1 MEVHMKEMWENAM
14 LEAFHE
20 TSLRL
25 GLVLPKLLALFTF
38 LALGVVGGWL
48 VKMLLMRVLLA
59 LRFDAFCE
67 RMGLMPAL
75 ARAGVIQPASSLI
88 GRLSFWT
95 VFLMFTLMGLD
106 ALSLPATANLM
117 GVLLGFVPNVLA
129 SAFLLLCGV
138 LLGNFLAE
146 AALIAA
152 VNARIP
158 EARFIANLVR
168 WSLYLFTGAMV
179 LTQLGIAKE
188 IVVAA
193 FCIIFGGIVL
203 ALAIA
208 VGLGGR
214 HIARNTLERRMRRRA
229 EEEDEF
235 THI

>member
-1 MEVHMKEMWENAM
+1 MKEMWQDAM

-20 TSLRL
+20 TSRRL
-25 GLVLPKLLALFTF
+25 GLFLPKLLALMTF
-38 LALGVVGGWL
+38 LALGVVAGWL
-48 VKMLLMRVLLA
+48 VKMLLMRLLSA

-75 ARAGVIQPASSLI
+75 ARAGVVRPASSLI

-95 VFLMFTLMGLD
+95 VFLVFALMGID

-117 GVLLGFVPNVLA
+117 SLVLGFLPNVLA
-129 SAFLLLCGV
+129 SALLLLFGV

-152 VNARIP
+152 VNAQVQ
-158 EARFIANLVR
+158 EARFIAQFVR
-168 WSLYLFTGAMV
+168 WGVYLFTGAMV
-179 LTQLGIAKE
+179 LTQLGIATE

-193 FCIIFGGIVL
+193 FCITFGGIVL

-208 VGLGGR
+208 LGLGGR
-214 HIARNTLERRMRRRA
+214 HIAREKLERRLRRRA
-229 EEEDEF
+229 AEEDEL

>member
-1 MEVHMKEMWENAM
+1 MKEMWQDAM
-14 LEAFHE
+14 LEAFFE
-20 TSLRL
+20 TSRRL
-25 GLVLPKLLALFTF
+25 GLFLPKLLALLTF
-38 LALGVVGGWL
+38 LAVGLLAGRL
-48 VKMLLMRVLLA
+48 VKMLLMRLLSA

-67 RMGLMPAL
+67 RMGLMLAL
-75 ARAGVIQPASSLI
+75 ARAGVVQPASLLI

-95 VFLMFTLMGLD
+95 VFLVFTLMGID

-117 GVLLGFVPNVLA
+117 SVLLGFLPNVIA
-129 SAFLLLCGV
+129 SAFLLLFGV

-146 AALIAA
+146 ASLIAA
-152 VNARIP
+152 VNAQVQ
-158 EARFIANLVR
+158 EARFIAQLVR
-168 WSLYLFTGAMV
+168 WGLYLFTGAMV

-208 VGLGGR
+208 LGLGGR
-214 HIARNTLERRMRRRA
+214 HIARQKLERRLRERP
-229 EEEDEF
+229 EEEDEW

>member
-1 MEVHMKEMWENAM
+1 MKEMWQDAM
-14 LEAFHE
+14 LEAFFE
-20 TSLRL
+20 TSRRL
-25 GLVLPKLLALFTF
+25 GLFLPKLLALVTF
-38 LALGVVGGWL
+38 LVAGLLVGRL
-48 VKMLLMRVLLA
+48 VKMLLMRLLSA

-75 ARAGVIQPASSLI
+75 ARAGVVQPASLLI
-88 GRLSFWT
+88 GRMSFWT
-95 VFLMFTLMGLD
+95 VFLVFTLMGID

-117 GVLLGFVPNVLA
+117 SVLLGFLPNVIA
-129 SAFLLLCGV
+129 SAFLLLFGV

-152 VNARIP
+152 VNAQIQ
-158 EARFIANLVR
+158 EARFISQLVR
-168 WSLYLFTGAMV
+168 WGLYLFTGAMV

-208 VGLGGR
+208 LGLGGR
-214 HIARNTLERRMRRRA
+214 HIARHKLERRLRERQA
-229 EEEDEF
+229 EEDEW

>member
-1 MEVHMKEMWENAM
+1 MKEMWQDAM
-14 LEAFHE
+14 LEAFFE
-20 TSLRL
+20 TSRRL
-25 GLVLPKLLALFTF
+25 GLFLPKLLALLTF
-38 LALGVVGGWL
+38 LTVGLVAGRL
-48 VKMLLMRVLLA
+48 VKMLLMRLLSA
-59 LRFDAFCE
+59 LSFDAFCE

-75 ARAGVIQPASSLI
+75 ARAGVVQPASLLI

-95 VFLMFTLMGLD
+95 VFLVFTLMGID

-117 GVLLGFVPNVLA
+117 SVLLGFLPNVIA
-129 SAFLLLCGV
+129 SAFLLLFGV

-146 AALIAA
+146 ASLIAA
-152 VNARIP
+152 VNAQIQ
-158 EARFIANLVR
+158 EARFIAQLVR
-168 WSLYLFTGAMV
+168 WGLYLFTGAMV

-208 VGLGGR
+208 LGLGGR
-214 HIARNTLERRMRRRA
+214 HIARQKLERRLRERPA
-229 EEEDEF
+229 EEDEW